1 MCNSYFQPEYLIA
14 TSGKKYKNPANDL
27 HLLTAATVTHP
38 HLIEGHPEENWF
50 DLLNIIYPGEKTS
63 PRQMGKTHNFGSIY
77 LSSPQSV
84 SSRNHI
90 KLDVAESWVKR
101 HKQTY
106 AGYYAWAEYYGSIAA
121 ARGFAIAPYTGRIRW
136 VN

>member
-1 MCNSYFQPEYLIA
+1 
-14 TSGKKYKNPANDL
+14 
-27 HLLTAATVTHP
+27 
-38 HLIEGHPEENWF
+38 
-50 DLLNIIYPGEKTS
+50 
-63 PRQMGKTHNFGSIY
+63 MGKTHNFGSIY

-136 VN
+136 VAEERSSGKEGDSAVRAAVNHAINSSGFAL